1 MILTSPR
8 SEVSYLVAQLL
19 RNWGAEEGGKHLNAA
34 FEKSKSPAFSA
45 DIFVARAH
53 EFGVMKPASQLPPL
67 IGVEDLRALGEKLLP
82 LIEEAAEDGTLAN
95 APFFWAILPA
105 WKYLG
110 GVHKARCW
118 VSAGVD

>member
-1 MILTSPR
+1 MLDSIFRVGEPILRIKRTGRMILTSPR

-67 IGVEDLRALGEKLLP
+67 IGVEDLRALGESCS
-82 LIEEAAEDGTLAN
+82 
-95 APFFWAILPA
+95 
-105 WKYLG
+105 
-110 GVHKARCW
+110 R
-118 VSAGVD
+118 S